1 MTAAARPRPRRLFAL
16 FAALAGLAAAALLV
30 LGPAARPAGAHEGD
44 AVLVVEGVH
53 PAGRSIH
60 YIVRVTWAD
69 DGHPAEAAT
78 VTATGIAP
86 DGTQLTPVALAPA
99 DEDGRYSGA
108 VEYPA
113 PGAWTV
119 RITSINPTGTIEQ
132 PQEVTATATT
142 ASPEGSA
149 GSEDTSGFAPA
160 DDGTGGSAEGGVDGD
175 EQAAGDDGDDSGM
188 PLVLIVVAA
197 LVVVGGAV
205 TALRLILRTRAHP
218 PAGTAG
224 DGGGPEPPASAATTP
239 GAGGSGDDPTPR

>member
-53 PAGRSIH
+53 PAGQSIH

-69 DGHPAEAAT
+69 DGHPAEGAT

-119 RITSINPTGTIEQ
+119 RITSIDPTGTIEQ
-132 PQEVTATATT
+132 SQEVTATATT
-142 ASPEGSA
+142 ASPEGTA

>member
-78 VTATGIAP
+78 VTATGITP

-119 RITSINPTGTIEQ
+119 RITSIDPTGTIEQ

-142 ASPEGSA
+142 ASPEGTA

-239 GAGGSGDDPTPR
+239 GAAGSGDDATPR